1 MAADVFAGG
10 MYLKNE
16 YSYRVENTQ
25 IQANLVHES
34 HKIRWSDGWDLTLTK
49 KRPFDDGADIDDV
62 LDGGVDFRS
71 DYRYLTVEA
80 GIETGPW
87 ISAGLTLH
95 AADSLF
101 FAGSR
106 IARGNLNFGTIL
118 WKSNQGNENIPDISA
133 PWESDILQKG
143 FSLGSQFGRQEISVD
158 VNHTQSTPHNRD
170 QEYYIRDSIDIWKVD
185 ARYRNGNAEFGYT
198 FTNADATLYGIRHQD
213 DSRKRFLYAPLESRF
228 HFVEYVQHDIL
239 GSLTA
244 SGLNAAGRQG
254 AGGVNAAS
262 RQGAGVLDLRI
273 FAGHGELNLSNDG
286 ERFHET
292 LAPNRALRSSLIQ
305 VLSFSFLQQN
315 YRIDADLDASAETI
329 GFAYRKP
336 IAFGSAQ
343 SSAKGAAQGSANSA
357 ANNVAGRFVQ
367 SSAGGVV
374 LAPNISANIYY
385 AEGSADINQVSE
397 TTKFIGVSARTKKY
411 AWNVNSFGAL
421 LGLGMN
427 FYVGPVELNIAAHQI
442 LPITFEVERNC
453 SARHSSYEGC
463 GDSDSGSNSS
473 SSGLGDP
480 SLRDNL
486 GNGLLATA
494 TLNVRW

>member
-25 IQANLVHES
+25 IQAHLVHES
-34 HKIRWSDGWDLTLTK
+34 HKIRWSDGWDLSLIR

-106 IARGNLNFGTIL
+106 IARGNLNFGTVL
-118 WKSNQGNENIPDISA
+118 WKSNQDNENIPDISA

-143 FSLGSQFGRQEISVD
+143 FSLGSRFGRQEIGVD

-213 DSRKRFLYAPLESRF
+213 DSRKRFLYVPLESRF

-239 GSLTA
+239 GSSTA
-244 SGLNAAGRQG
+244 GGMNAAGRQG
-254 AGGVNAAS
+254 AGGVNAAGS
-262 RQGAGVLDLRI
+262 QDAGTLDLRI

-315 YRIDADLDASAETI
+315 YCIDADLDASAEAI
-329 GFAYRKP
+329 GFTYRKP
-336 IAFGSAQ
+336 IVFGSAQ
-343 SSAKGAAQGSANSA
+343 SSAKGAAQGSAKD
-357 ANNVAGRFVQ
+357 V
-367 SSAGGVV
+367 AGGVV
-374 LAPNISANIYY
+374 LVPNISANIYY
-385 AEGSADINQVSE
+385 AEGSADIKQVSE
-397 TTKFIGVSARTKKY
+397 TTKFIGVSARTKY
-411 AWNVNSFGAL
+411 FAWDANSFGTL
-421 LGLGMN
+421 LGLGLDMN
-427 FYVGPVELNIAAHQI
+427 FGPVELNIAAHQI

-473 SSGLGDP
+473 SSGLGDS

-494 TLNVRW
+494 TLNVRF